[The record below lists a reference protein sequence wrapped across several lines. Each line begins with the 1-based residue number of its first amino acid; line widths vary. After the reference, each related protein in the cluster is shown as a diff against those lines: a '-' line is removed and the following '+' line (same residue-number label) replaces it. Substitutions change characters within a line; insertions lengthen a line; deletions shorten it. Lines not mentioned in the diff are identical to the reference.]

1 MKKRIL
7 VSSEFLAYTGFSTV
21 SENICELLKND
32 FDISIVDYSRH
43 HNYVYKINDINYSA
57 NDNSED
63 RFGVE
68 KIIRVIENYDYLLII
83 NDIWNISE
91 ILESIKLSGK
101 KIPKIVIYF
110 PIDAEGHF
118 GHWYKH
124 LDIVTHVVTYTE
136 FAKDVIKKAIFRDFQ
151 NNFQAM
157 ELLNKVS
164 IIPHGLNRKD
174 FFKIENKTE
183 IRRTLFKSDK
193 YDDAYIILNANRN
206 QPRKKLDITMR
217 AFSEYIK
224 EANVKSYLYMHSAII
239 DSSIDIYNYAKSLG
253 ILENLILSC
262 PLDTPKNRP
271 QMNFEQLN
279 MIYNACD
286 VGINTSLGEGWGL
299 CNVEQASVGVPQ
311 IVPRHSACQEIF
323 SEKEAN
329 FIECD
334 TEFVMDNIMTIGKL
348 CSVKSTAEQM
358 KLLSNIK
365 YREEKADN
373 CIYRYSLPCYSW
385 QKDIKDAWLSLL
397 N

>member
-1 MKKRIL
+1 MKKRVL

-151 NNFQAM
+151 NKFHAM
-157 ELLNKVS
+157 DLLNKVS

-206 QPRKKLDITMR
+206 QPRKK
-217 AFSEYIK
+217 
-224 EANVKSYLYMHSAII
+224 
-239 DSSIDIYNYAKSLG
+239 
-253 ILENLILSC
+253 
-262 PLDTPKNRP
+262 
-271 QMNFEQLN
+271 
-279 MIYNACD
+279 
-286 VGINTSLGEGWGL
+286 
-299 CNVEQASVGVPQ
+299 
-311 IVPRHSACQEIF
+311 
-323 SEKEAN
+323 
-329 FIECD
+329 
-334 TEFVMDNIMTIGKL
+334 
-348 CSVKSTAEQM
+348 
-358 KLLSNIK
+358 
-365 YREEKADN
+365 
-373 CIYRYSLPCYSW
+373 
-385 QKDIKDAWLSLL
+385 
-397 N
+397 